1 MKNNKKILLIISG
14 GIAAYKTL
22 DLIRNLRSKNY
33 EIKTILT
40 KTAEEFVTPLSISSL
55 SNNKVYLNKFDL
67 NEEIEMD
74 HIALS
79 RWADLILVAPAT
91 ANIIENISNGSA
103 NDFINTVILASN
115 KKIFLAPA
123 MNVKMWEKDATQI
136 NVEKL
141 KKRNFSMIGPSEG
154 LLACGEFGEGRMAN
168 VNEIEFT
175 IDNFF
180 IKKDINLSAVVTAGP
195 TREYIDPVRYISNES
210 SGLQGYYIAKKMVE
224 CGIKTKLIMGPSQI
238 KIEDNI
244 NTVKVTTAQEMLEAV
259 KESLPTD
266 IAVCS
271 AAVSD
276 FRTDKF
282 KQKIKKNNKDLNL
295 KLYQNMDIL
304 SFISNHNNL
313 RPKLVVGFAAET
325 NNVIEYAKKK
335 LEQKHCDWIIAN
347 DVSDKNI
354 GFNSKN
360 NEISI
365 IRKNQE
371 IEKISKREK
380 SEIATLLVQKI
391 LKEFPINENKS
402 LN

>member
-79 RWADLILVAPAT
+79 RWADLILIAPAT

-115 KKIFLAPA
+115 KKIFLAPT

-180 IKKDINLSAVVTAGP
+180 IKKI
-195 TREYIDPVRYISNES
+195 
-210 SGLQGYYIAKKMVE
+210 
-224 CGIKTKLIMGPSQI
+224 
-238 KIEDNI
+238 
-244 NTVKVTTAQEMLEAV
+244 
-259 KESLPTD
+259 
-266 IAVCS
+266 
-271 AAVSD
+271 
-276 FRTDKF
+276 
-282 KQKIKKNNKDLNL
+282 
-295 KLYQNMDIL
+295 
-304 SFISNHNNL
+304 
-313 RPKLVVGFAAET
+313 
-325 NNVIEYAKKK
+325 
-335 LEQKHCDWIIAN
+335 
-347 DVSDKNI
+347 
-354 GFNSKN
+354 
-360 NEISI
+360 
-365 IRKNQE
+365 
-371 IEKISKREK
+371 
-380 SEIATLLVQKI
+380 
-391 LKEFPINENKS
+391 
-402 LN
+402 

>member
-141 KKRNFSMIGPSEG
+141 KKRNFSIIGPSEG

-180 IKKDINLSAVVTAGP
+180 VKKDINLSAVVTAGP

-244 NTVKVTTAQEMLEAV
+244 NTIKVTTAQEMLEAV

-282 KQKIKKNNKDLNL
+282 EQKIKKNNKDLNL

-380 SEIATLLVQKI
+380 SELATLLVQKI

>member
-244 NTVKVTTAQEMLEAV
+244 NTVRVTTAQEMLEAV

-282 KQKIKKNNKDLNL
+282 EQKIKKNNKDLNL

-335 LEQKHCDWIIAN
+335 LEQKHCDWIVAN

-365 IRKNQE
+365 IHKNQE

>member
-33 EIKTILT
+33 QIKTILT

-244 NTVKVTTAQEMLEAV
+244 STVKVTTAQEMLEAV

-282 KQKIKKNNKDLNL
+282 EQKIKKNNKDLNL

-365 IRKNQE
+365 IHKNQE

>member
-14 GIAAYKTL
+14 GIAAYKIL

-91 ANIIENISNGSA
+91 ANIIENISNGLA

-180 IKKDINLSAVVTAGP
+180 IKKDINLSAVVTTGP

-224 CGIKTKLIMGPSQI
+224 CGIKTKLIIGPTQI
-238 KIEDNI
+238 KIDDNI
-244 NTVKVTTAQEMLEAV
+244 DTIKVTTAQEMLEAV

-282 KQKIKKNNKDLNL
+282 EQKIKKNNKDLNL

-365 IRKNQE
+365 IHKNQE

>member
-136 NVEKL
+136 NVKKL

-244 NTVKVTTAQEMLEAV
+244 NTVKITTAQEMLEAV

-282 KQKIKKNNKDLNL
+282 EQKIKKNNKDLNL

-365 IRKNQE
+365 IHKNQE

>member
-244 NTVKVTTAQEMLEAV
+244 NTIKVTTAQEMLEAV

-282 KQKIKKNNKDLNL
+282 EQKIKKNNKNLNL

-380 SEIATLLVQKI
+380 SELATLLVQKI

>member
-282 KQKIKKNNKDLNL
+282 ERKIKKNNKDLNL

-365 IRKNQE
+365 IHKSQE

>member
-282 KQKIKKNNKDLNL
+282 EQKIKKNNKDLNL

-325 NNVIEYAKKK
+325 NNLIEYAKKK

>member
-14 GIAAYKTL
+14 GIAAYKIL

-115 KKIFLAPA
+115 KKTFLAPA
-123 MNVKMWEKDATQI
+123 MNVKMWENDATQI
-136 NVEKL
+136 NVKKL

-180 IKKDINLSAVVTAGP
+180 IKKDINLSAVVTTGP

-224 CGIKTKLIMGPSQI
+224 CGIKTKLIIGPTQI
-238 KIEDNI
+238 KIDDNI
-244 NTVKVTTAQEMLEAV
+244 DTIKVTTAQEMLEAV

-282 KQKIKKNNKDLNL
+282 EQKIKKNNKDLNL

-365 IRKNQE
+365 IHKNQE

>member
-224 CGIKTKLIMGPSQI
+224 CGIKTKLIIGPSQI

-282 KQKIKKNNKDLNL
+282 EQKIKKNNKDLNL

-365 IRKNQE
+365 IHKNQE

>member
-244 NTVKVTTAQEMLEAV
+244 NTIKVITAQEMLEAV

-276 FRTDKF
+276 FRTDKLE
-282 KQKIKKNNKDLNL
+282 QKIKKNNKDLNL

-380 SEIATLLVQKI
+380 SELATLLVQKI

>member
-1 MKNNKKILLIISG
+1 MNNNKKILLIISG

-22 DLIRNLRSKNY
+22 DLIRNLRSKKY

-40 KTAEEFVTPLSISSL
+40 KTAEEFVTPLSVSSL

-79 RWADLILVAPAT
+79 RWADLILIAPAT
-91 ANIIENISNGSA
+91 ANIIENIANGSA

-123 MNVKMWEKDATQI
+123 MNVKMWEKDATQT

-141 KKRNFSMIGPSEG
+141 KKRNFAIIGPSEG

-168 VNEIEFT
+168 VNEIELT

-180 IKKDINLSAVVTAGP
+180 TKKKTNFSAIITAGP

-224 CGIKTKLIMGPSQI
+224 CGIKTKLIMGPTQI
-238 KIEDNI
+238 KIDESIDTI
-244 NTVKVTTAQEMLEAV
+244 KVTTAQEMFEAV
-259 KESLPTD
+259 KDSLPSD

-276 FRTDKF
+276 FRTDQFEK
-282 KQKIKKNNKDLNL
+282 KIKKNNEDLNL

-365 IRKNQE
+365 IQKNKE
-371 IEKISKREK
+371 IERISKREK
-380 SEIATLLVQKI
+380 SEIASILVQKI
-391 LKEFPINENKS
+391 LKEFSINENKS

>member
-180 IKKDINLSAVVTAGP
+180 IKKDINLSAIITAGP

-282 KQKIKKNNKDLNL
+282 EQKIKKNNKDLNL

-365 IRKNQE
+365 IHKNQE

>member
-1 MKNNKKILLIISG
+1 MKDNKKILLIISG

-79 RWADLILVAPAT
+79 RWADIILVAPAT

-259 KESLPTD
+259 KESLPID
-266 IAVCS
+266 IAICS

-282 KQKIKKNNKDLNL
+282 EQKIKKNNKDLNL

>member
-244 NTVKVTTAQEMLEAV
+244 NTIKVTTAQEMLEAV

-282 KQKIKKNNKDLNL
+282 EQKIKKNNKDLNL

-391 LKEFPINENKS
+391 LEEFPVNENKS

>member
-79 RWADLILVAPAT
+79 RWADLILIAPAT

-244 NTVKVTTAQEMLEAV
+244 NTIKVTTAQEMLEAV

-282 KQKIKKNNKDLNL
+282 EQKIKKNNKDLNL

-380 SEIATLLVQKI
+380 SELATLLVQKI

>member
-141 KKRNFSMIGPSEG
+141 KKRNFSIIGPSEG

-365 IRKNQE
+365 IHKNQE

>member
-136 NVEKL
+136 NIEKL
-141 KKRNFSMIGPSEG
+141 KKRNFSTIGPSEG

-168 VNEIEFT
+168 INEIEFT

-224 CGIKTKLIMGPSQI
+224 SGIKTKLIMGPSQI

-244 NTVKVTTAQEMLEAV
+244 NTIKVTTAQEMFEAV

-282 KQKIKKNNKDLNL
+282 EQKIKKNNKDLNL

-365 IRKNQE
+365 IHKNQV

-380 SEIATLLVQKI
+380 SELATLLVQKI

>member
-238 KIEDNI
+238 KIEDSL

-282 KQKIKKNNKDLNL
+282 EQKIKKNNKDLNL

-365 IRKNQE
+365 IHKNQE

>member
-1 MKNNKKILLIISG
+1 MNNNKKILLIISG

-22 DLIRNLRSKNY
+22 DLIRNLRSKKY

-40 KTAEEFVTPLSISSL
+40 KTAEEFVTPLSVSSL

-79 RWADLILVAPAT
+79 RWADLILIAPAT
-91 ANIIENISNGSA
+91 ANIIENIANGSA

-123 MNVKMWEKDATQI
+123 MNVKMWEKDATQT

-141 KKRNFSMIGPSEG
+141 KKRNFAIIGPSEG

-168 VNEIEFT
+168 VSEIELT

-180 IKKDINLSAVVTAGP
+180 TKKRTNLSAIITAGP

-224 CGIKTKLIMGPSQI
+224 CGIKTKLIMGPTQI
-238 KIEDNI
+238 KIDESIDTI
-244 NTVKVTTAQEMLEAV
+244 KVTTAQEMFEAV
-259 KESLPTD
+259 KDSLPSD

-276 FRTDKF
+276 FRTDQFEK
-282 KQKIKKNNKDLNL
+282 KIKKNNEDLNL

-365 IRKNQE
+365 IQKNKE
-371 IEKISKREK
+371 IERISKREK
-380 SEIATLLVQKI
+380 SEIASILVQKI
-391 LKEFPINENKS
+391 LKEFSINENKS

>member
-33 EIKTILT
+33 QIKTILT

-244 NTVKVTTAQEMLEAV
+244 NTIKVTTAQEMLETV

-276 FRTDKF
+276 FRTDKSE
-282 KQKIKKNNKDLNL
+282 QKIKKNNKDLNL

>member
-244 NTVKVTTAQEMLEAV
+244 NTIKVTTAQEMLEAV

-282 KQKIKKNNKDLNL
+282 EQKIKKNNKDLNL

-325 NNVIEYAKKK
+325 NNIIEYAKKK